1 VSPLRIGASA
11 VVVLIAAFLIW
22 EELLEDRL
30 IPKRWGVVVEGSI
43 YRSGQLHPALVKST
57 LADNRID
64 VIVNMNRLRLDR
76 ADQATE
82 EQAADELGIEQVRF
96 PMGGDGTGDP
106 EQYALA
112 VARVHRAVEDGE
124 RVLVHCSAGTQRTG
138 AVIALYR
145 LFVQGWTPDAAMAE
159 MEQYG
164 LDPVD
169 DEILFRFLDNNMTF
183 LGRRLKELGVVATL
197 PDPLPRFRASDR

>member
-1 VSPLRIGASA
+1 
-11 VVVLIAAFLIW
+11 
-22 EELLEDRL
+22 
-30 IPKRWGVVVEGSI
+30 
-43 YRSGQLHPALVKST
+43 
-57 LADNRID
+57 
-64 VIVNMNRLRLDR
+64 
-76 ADQATE
+76 
-82 EQAADELGIEQVRF
+82 
-96 PMGGDGTGDP
+96 
-106 EQYALA
+106 A

-197 PDPLPRFRASDR
+197 PAPLPRFRASDR

>member
-1 VSPLRIGASA
+1 MLG
-11 VVVLIAAFLIW
+11 
-22 EELLEDRL
+22 
-30 IPKRWGVVVEGSI
+30 
-43 YRSGQLHPALVKST
+43 LVKST

-82 EQAADELGIEQVRF
+82 DQAADELGIEQVRF

-112 VARVHRAVEDGE
+112 VARVHRAVEDGD

-145 LFVQGWTPDAAMAE
+145 LFVQGWT
-159 MEQYG
+159 
-164 LDPVD
+164 
-169 DEILFRFLDNNMTF
+169 
-183 LGRRLKELGVVATL
+183 
-197 PDPLPRFRASDR
+197 